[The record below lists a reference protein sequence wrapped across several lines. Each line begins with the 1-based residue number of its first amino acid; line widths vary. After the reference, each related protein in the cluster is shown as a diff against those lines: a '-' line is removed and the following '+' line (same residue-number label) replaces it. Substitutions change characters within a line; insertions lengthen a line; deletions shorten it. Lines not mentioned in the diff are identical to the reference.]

1 MADRHRSSGSSRPSK
16 PSKTAAVVHERD
28 SDSSSSSSGQSDDGS
43 NSNSNS
49 LNAFANDGSFL
60 ARFKQMQEACQ
71 QQAQSQADDAQF
83 AAPAP
88 QVTVKTERDAD
99 DSGAAKKRALPFV
112 RDSPVA
118 AATLRDAC
126 LSVTRH

>member
-1 MADRHRSSGSSRPSK
+1 
-16 PSKTAAVVHERD
+16 D

-88 QVTVKTERDAD
+88 QVTRRGGKVLKTGVVHKPKVDDEELPKDAWSRYLAEVRKYRERSCDDEEKTRPLVK
-99 DSGAAKKRALPFV
+99 
-112 RDSPVA
+112 
-118 AATLRDAC
+118 
-126 LSVTRH
+126 